1 MLLEEISEAEAELK
15 KARSEGD
22 INKINQALKKRT
34 LAKSKLQIT
43 RSEISIA
50 QNKEKA
56 KMLEYDRD
64 FKISHPLIK
73 KEEIEKIRN
82 KYIQAIK
89 SADDEA
95 ALDTVSLLGCACKFQ
110 F

>member
-22 INKINQALKKRT
+22 LNKINQALKKRT

-43 RSEISIA
+43 RAEISIA
-50 QNKEKA
+50 QNKEKS

-64 FKISHPLIK
+64 LKLSYP
-73 KEEIEKIRN
+73 
-82 KYIQAIK
+82 
-89 SADDEA
+89 
-95 ALDTVSLLGCACKFQ
+95 SLLSLIHI
-110 F
+110 